1 MCDWHGDLSCKCRIC
16 PNGYLGIRYTCTNW
30 WALKAATF
38 IKNNISKVLK
48 YQSTNKPRQLT
59 PFLINRQRS
68 IKLRD
73 VTAYSLEKLR
83 FLLTECKVIKS
94 KGGWMKVTHKHS
106 SQRVK
111 PNQSFSCWRQSK
123 PTAALSAH
131 CVGIQ
136 RANIGGLFDNLA
148 STVRWVNAML
158 SACWS

>member
-83 FLLTECKVIKS
+83 FLLTECRVIKS
-94 KGGWMKVTHKHS
+94 KGGVLWRECEWRSLTNI
-106 SQRVK
+106 RLNEW
-111 PNQSFSCWRQSK
+111 NQIN
-123 PTAALSAH
+123 LSAAD
-131 CVGIQ
+131 GNLNQ
-136 RANIGGLFDNLA
+136 RRPFLRTAWEFKEQTSEAYLTI
-148 STVRWVNAML
+148 
-158 SACWS
+158 